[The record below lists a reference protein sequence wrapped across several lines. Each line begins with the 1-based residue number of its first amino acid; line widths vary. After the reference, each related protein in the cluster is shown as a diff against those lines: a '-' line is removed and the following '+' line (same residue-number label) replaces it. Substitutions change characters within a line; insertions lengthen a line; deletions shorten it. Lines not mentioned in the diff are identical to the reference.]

1 MIRKI
6 FIFVVAVLM
15 FVGCVHDRFDRVEN
29 TPVSRYDIVYDD
41 DMCGVFDNEADS
53 LVTPI
58 EYDSLSFMRRAVEDS
73 VSVVMFS
80 CSKDGMEGM
89 MGILEQNNEKMG
101 ILFPN

>member
-6 FIFVVAVLM
+6 FIFVAALVL
-15 FVGCVHDRFDRVEN
+15 VGCLHDRFDRVEN

-41 DMCGVFDNEADS
+41 DICGVFDNEADS

-58 EYDSLSFMRRAVEDS
+58 EYDSLAFLRRVVEDS

-89 MGILEQNNEKMG
+89 MGILEQNNEKME